1 MQKKKISYSVDL
13 DMHKGENI
21 TVDGNDGFGA
31 VLGLERGYMIKKN
44 GEEETTYI
52 PFHAIEKGVSTKTE
66 ETIEVEDDF
75 CKNDTPPAPGQPHID
90 GANNTSI
97 RQGTDFD
104 LLEGVMAYDGDG
116 NEIPFSVTPDEVDK
130 CSVGVQKFTYSAE
143 GVNKERDITVTQI
156 PNPTISGLTDL
167 TVNVGEEFDEL
178 DGVSAV
184 DGNGN
189 PVPVTVE
196 Q

>member
-1 MQKKKISYSVDL
+1 MQKKEISYSVDL

-21 TVDGNDGFGA
+21 TVDENDGFGA
-31 VLGLERGYMIKKN
+31 VLSLERGHMVKKT
-44 GEEETTYI
+44 GEYETTYI
-52 PFHAIEKGVSTKTE
+52 PFHAIEKGVATKDEKTV
-66 ETIEVEDDF
+66 EVEDDF
-75 CKNDTPPAPGQPHID
+75 CKTETPPGQPRID
-90 GANNTSI
+90 GADNTSI

-104 LLEGVMAYDGDG
+104 LLEGVMAYDGNG

-143 GVNKERDITVTQI
+143 GVTKERDITVTQI

-167 TVNVGEEFDEL
+167 TVNVGEEFDEM

-189 PVPVTVE
+189 TIPVTVE
-196 Q
+196 N